1 MKMDKRGQMETLFN
15 PRYLTIIAFAL
26 LGYFLAPEFGIDR
39 TFGMLIGIMISI
51 FLAKYIRI

>member
-1 MKMDKRGQMETLFN
+1 MDKRGQMETLFN